1 MSVRVVNLVIP
12 QGTDFTTSFMLEEYN
27 DLPIDLN
34 GYTGVSH
41 IKKHPSS
48 TTKYPM
54 TVTIPNPDYGEIKVS
69 IGSTASSSLKEG
81 RYLYDV
87 LLTETATGLKTRV
100 VEGTVT
106 VTAGV
111 STSWRNLIPG
121 YQIKTGLK
129 SPQI

>member
-1 MSVRVVNLVIP
+1 
-12 QGTDFTTSFMLEEYN
+12 
-27 DLPIDLN
+27 
-34 GYTGVSH
+34 
-41 IKKHPSS
+41 
-48 TTKYPM
+48 
-54 TVTIPNPDYGEIKVS
+54 
-69 IGSTASSSLKEG
+69 
-81 RYLYDV
+81 